1 MTRRIVFALASAMVA
16 LTIAAA
22 VSAGGGEQIRFN
34 AADQAA
40 ARAVVIRRAD
50 LGSSGWQGGRVKS
63 DLSGGPMCPN
73 YHPKVS
79 DLVITGAAKADFRRS
94 GFEFASQVQVLKTR
108 RMVALDWRRSVLAPG
123 VVSCLRRTLAN
134 GLGSTA
140 KVISFAKLP
149 FPHLSTYS
157 ALFRGVISVQAQG
170 QTVRVLT
177 DIVLVGRSRTEIN
190 LTIAGPAAAKSG
202 ISAAERRLARALLA
216 RVRA

>member
-1 MTRRIVFALASAMVA
+1 
-16 LTIAAA
+16 IAAA

-50 LGSSGWQGGRVKS
+50 LGSSGWQGGRVKP
-63 DLSGGPMCPN
+63 DLSGGPTVPN

-94 GFEFASQVQVLKTR
+94 GFEFASQVQVLQTR
-108 RMVALDWRRSVLAPG
+108 RMGALDWRRSVLAPG

-140 KVISFAKLP
+140 KVNSFAKLP
-149 FPHLSTYS
+149 FPHLSTYF
-157 ALFRGVISVQAQG
+157 ALSRCDQRSGAGSDGA
-170 QTVRVLT
+170 RSHRH
-177 DIVLVGRSRTEIN
+177 RSRRAEPYRDQSDQRRARRCEEWD
-190 LTIAGPAAAKSG
+190 LRGRAPAGPGTACARA
-202 ISAAERRLARALLA
+202 RLAPRT
-216 RVRA
+216 RIR

>member
-1 MTRRIVFALASAMVA
+1 MSRWIAFVFTAGAGLA
-16 LTIAAA
+16 TAAA
-22 VSAGGGEQIRFN
+22 VLAGDGKEQIKFN

-50 LGSSGWQGGRVKS
+50 LGSSGWQGGRVKP
-63 DLSGGPMCPN
+63 DLSGGPTCPN

-123 VVSCLRRTLAN
+123 VVSCLRRTLAD

-216 RVRA
+216 RLRA

>member
-1 MTRRIVFALASAMVA
+1 
-16 LTIAAA
+16 
-22 VSAGGGEQIRFN
+22 
-34 AADQAA
+34 
-40 ARAVVIRRAD
+40 
-50 LGSSGWQGGRVKS
+50 
-63 DLSGGPMCPN
+63 
-73 YHPKVS
+73 
-79 DLVITGAAKADFRRS
+79 
-94 GFEFASQVQVLKTR
+94 
-108 RMVALDWRRSVLAPG
+108 MVALDWRRSLLAPG

>member
-1 MTRRIVFALASAMVA
+1 MTRRTVFALASAMVA

-50 LGSSGWQGGRVKS
+50 LGSSGWQGGRVKP
-63 DLSGGPMCPN
+63 DLSGGPTCPN

-190 LTIAGPAAAKSG
+190 LTNAGPAAAKSG